1 MVLANIPEWQTAG
14 SNYWPFGIHAATT
27 DPAQQGC
34 SVLAACFLLIPGSQS
49 VSGGA
54 SLQEKKKKT
63 KNTKQRSSSVWEEE
77 YRACEPSVGT
87 IDYFMDL
94 LTFG

>member
-34 SVLAACFLLIPGSQS
+34 SVLAACFLLIL
-49 VSGGA
+49 
-54 SLQEKKKKT
+54 SLPECVWWGLVAREKKKNQKHKT
-63 KNTKQRSSSVWEEE
+63 K
-77 YRACEPSVGT
+77 
-87 IDYFMDL
+87 IL
-94 LTFG
+94 LCMGRGIQSL

>member
-34 SVLAACFLLIPGSQS
+34 SVLAACFLLIL
-49 VSGGA
+49 
-54 SLQEKKKKT
+54 SLPECVWWGLVAREKKKPKT
-63 KNTKQRSSSVWEEE
+63 QNKDPPLYGKRNTELVSIQWEQSIISWT
-77 YRACEPSVGT
+77 C
-87 IDYFMDL
+87 
-94 LTFG
+94 

>member
-1 MVLANIPEWQTAG
+1 MVLANILEWQTAG
-14 SNYWPFGIHAATT
+14 SNYWPFGIYAATT

-54 SLQEKKKKT
+54 SLQEKKKKPKT
-63 KNTKQRSSSVWEEE
+63 QNKDPPLYGKRNTELVSLQWEQSIISWT
-77 YRACEPSVGT
+77 C
-87 IDYFMDL
+87 
-94 LTFG
+94 